1 MGTIFTAS
9 VVAALVSAVVTIW
22 QTQKRISIENIT
34 QDRREW
40 RQNIRKITPPI
51 YDALIQQ
58 KEELIDKLR
67 TELRVMLNPD
77 DELDNDI
84 IDCVEYRP
92 EENEPQDRAEEFA
105 ERMALLLKHDWE
117 RAKVEAGSII
127 MRIVCVRSVVKTLL
141 YEPKRI
147 RYKKCCKRIFK

>member
-1 MGTIFTAS
+1 MGTIFTAG
-9 VVAALVSAVVTIW
+9 VVAALVSAIAIIW
-22 QTQKRISIENIT
+22 QTQRRISIENIT

-51 YDALIQQ
+51 YDALVQQ
-58 KEELIDKLR
+58 KEELIDKFR

-84 IDCVEYRP
+84 IDCVAYRP
-92 EENEPQDRAEEFA
+92 EENNPQDLAEEFA
-105 ERMALLLKHDWE
+105 EKMALLLKHDWE
-117 RAKVEAGSII
+117 RAKVEAGSIV
-127 MRIVCVRSVVKTLL
+127 MQIVCVRSAAKTLL

-147 RYKKCCKRIFK
+147 RYKKFCKGK